1 MKKAKALALGLAA
14 LMTVST
20 FGGCSGGQASSGSAS
35 NAASDKA
42 QGTSEKHYT
51 FGYTCMTMN
60 NPYFVAVNNAM
71 KKEIEAHGDKLI
83 TTDPAQDQQKQIDQ
97 VNNLVTQKIDC
108 MLFNPVDWKGVAPAL
123 NALKQAN
130 IPVVDFD
137 TEVSDMN
144 DITAYCGSDNKN
156 AGKVCGEDLVKRF
169 PNGGKIVILDA
180 PAINSI
186 NSRIQGFKD
195 AINGHNFTVV
205 SEQDGNGNLQTSMQK
220 MENILQAHS
229 DIDAI
234 MGGNDPTAL
243 GALAACKSANAKKPL
258 IYGVD
263 GSPDSKKQIAD
274 GTQFVGTGAQSPET
288 IGKESVEIAYKILK
302 KETYQ
307 KDNPVKTFLI
317 NKDNV
322 KQYGTDGWQ

>member
-1 MKKAKALALGLAA
+1 MKKVKLVALGLAA

-20 FGGCSGGQASSGSAS
+20 FGGCSGSQASSGSAS
-35 NAASDKA
+35 KAADSKA
-42 QGTSEKHYT
+42 ASEKHYT

-156 AGKVCGEDLVKRF
+156 AGKVCGDDLVKRF

-243 GALAACKSANAKKPL
+243 GALAACKSANAKKPV

-302 KETYQ
+302 KESFQ

-322 KQYGTDGWQ
+322 KQYGTNGWQ